1 MSTPDASA
9 PGGDKAIWWEERTA
23 RVSQAAGMASAQAD
37 CSLTVALLLLE
48 HRADELGL
56 ELEDTA
62 RSVLDRRARFS
73 TDSPSDLLNLLAQQE
88 K

>member
-1 MSTPDASA
+1 MSTTDASA
-9 PGGDKAIWWEERTA
+9 SGAGKAIWCEERTA
-23 RVSQAAGMASAQAD
+23 RVSQATGMESAQAE

-56 ELEDTA
+56 DLEDTTHA
-62 RSVLDRRARFS
+62 VLDRHARFS
-73 TDSPSDLLNLLAQQE
+73 TDSPSDMLNLIA